1 MKEVKKKDWSFQT
14 FKHTQNN
21 VSQKQIRNA
30 YVYDLN

>member
-14 FKHTQNN
+14 FKHTQNTN

-30 YVYDLN
+30 CV